1 MRRSLWATTVSGLL
15 LGFAL
20 VATPACASP
29 RGRLYVRVGPPA
41 PVVVRGRAVAP
52 GPQYVWVDGYH
63 RWGGSQYEWVA
74 GRWAMPPRPRAVWV
88 PGRWVSSRRG
98 WYWVDGR
105 WRG

>member
-1 MRRSLWATTVSGLL
+1 MRSSVFTTTVSGLL

-20 VATPACASP
+20 LAAPACASP

-41 PVVVRGRAVAP
+41 PVVAVRAVAP
-52 GPQYVWVDGYH
+52 GPRYVWVDGYH
-63 RWGGSQYEWVA
+63 RWSGSRYDWVA

-88 PGRWVSSRRG
+88 PGRWVPSRRG
-98 WYWVDGR
+98 YYWVDGR